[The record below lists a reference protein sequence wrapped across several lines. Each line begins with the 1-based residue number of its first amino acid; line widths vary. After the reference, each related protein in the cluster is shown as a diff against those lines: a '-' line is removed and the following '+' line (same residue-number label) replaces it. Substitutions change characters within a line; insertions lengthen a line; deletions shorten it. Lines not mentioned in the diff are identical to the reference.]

1 MTTFPIIQM
10 KDVVVHAEGRD
21 ILSIDRLEIAAGER
35 IAFIG
40 NSGSGKTTLMRM
52 LKGYVTP
59 SRGEVS
65 VLGQSL
71 PIPERK
77 SIRRYH
83 RQIGMIHQHFDLIG
97 QETVWQN
104 VYHGRLG
111 YVSFLR
117 SIFCRFTE
125 ADIEICMQ
133 ALREVHL
140 EDKLNRFA
148 RTLSGGEQQRVAIA
162 RTLAQEPTIFL
173 ADEPVS
179 SLDPGLSEDILD
191 LLVSVCDTYHLTLL
205 ISLHLP
211 ELARRYAERIIA
223 MRGGKIIWDGLPEEL
238 SGEMIQEIYGRDR
251 VIRGEGNGR
260 FERTNGVHLTW
271 QQRYQGHPVPGG

>member
-10 KDVVVHAEGRD
+10 KDVAVHAEGRD
-21 ILSIDRLEIAAGER
+21 ILSIDRLEIASGER
-35 IAFIG
+35 VAFIG

-59 SRGEVS
+59 TRGEVT

-77 SIRRYH
+77 KIRQHH

-111 YVSFLR
+111 YVPLLN
-117 SIFCRFTE
+117 SILSRFTE
-125 ADIEICMQ
+125 GDREICMQ
-133 ALREVHL
+133 ALREVRL
-140 EDKLNRFA
+140 EDKMNRYA

-223 MRGGKIIWDGLPEEL
+223 MRGGMIIWDGLPEEL
-238 SGEMIQEIYGRDR
+238 SGEMIQEIYGRDQ
-251 VIRGEGNGR
+251 VVRGGGNGR
-260 FERTNGVHLTW
+260 FERTNGVHLAW
-271 QQRYQGHPVPGG
+271 PQEYQGHPVPGG